1 LCVNK
6 NNVYLLYNQ
15 KKLEMKNVAV
25 FVVIL
30 LFSALGYA
38 QKGPKI
44 EFSAPE
50 NTIDYGK
57 ISKGDNSVRSFEF
70 TNTGDAPLIILSAE
84 STLSTIVVT
93 KPAAAIAPGKKG
105 KIDVKYNMATG
116 PIRKTITVETNAV
129 NYPDGRV
136 ALKIKGE
143 VL

>member
-1 LCVNK
+1 
-6 NNVYLLYNQ
+6 
-15 KKLEMKNVAV
+15 MKNVAS
-25 FVVIL
+25 FIVIV

-38 QKGPKI
+38 QNGPKI
-44 EFSAPE
+44 EFTAPD

-57 ISKGDNSVRSFEF
+57 ISKSDNGVRSFEF
-70 TNTGDAPLIILSAE
+70 TNTGDAPLLITSAE
-84 STLSTIVVT
+84 STVSSIVVT
-93 KPAAAIAPGKKG
+93 KPGGAIMPGKKG
-105 KIDVKYNMATG
+105 KIDVKYNMTAG

>member
-1 LCVNK
+1 
-6 NNVYLLYNQ
+6 
-15 KKLEMKNVAV
+15 MKNVATFIGIV
-25 FVVIL
+25 
-30 LFSALGYA
+30 LFSVIGYS
-38 QKGPKI
+38 QNGPKI
-44 EFSAPE
+44 EFSASD

-57 ISKGDNSVRSFEF
+57 ISKSDNGVRSFEF
-70 TNTGDAPLIILSAE
+70 TNTGDAPLLITSAE
-84 STLSTIVVT
+84 STVSTIVVT
-93 KPAAAIAPGKKG
+93 KPSAAIMPGKKG

>member
-1 LCVNK
+1 
-6 NNVYLLYNQ
+6 
-15 KKLEMKNVAV
+15 MKNVIK
-25 FVVIL
+25 FIVIV
-30 LFSALGYA
+30 LFSVTCYS
-38 QKGPKI
+38 QNGPKI
-44 EFSAPE
+44 EFSAQD

-57 ISKGDNSVRSFEF
+57 ISKSDNAVRSFEF
-70 TNTGDAPLIILSAE
+70 TNTGDAPLTIISAQ

-93 KPAAAIAPGKKG
+93 KPSATILPGKKG
-105 KIDVKYNMATG
+105 KIDVKYNMTAG